1 MMRAVLDDME
11 NYPVYFCMFQRRFF
25 VLLCFFFALLLCV
38 PAQGLSA
45 NPPDYERAKAQ
56 LERLHHGR
64 HSASEW
70 QACADAFRRAY
81 DRNPKWHLRVAAL
94 YRQGV
99 ALEGRARVT
108 RTNGDA
114 RRALST
120 YEHAVHTYPASALAD
135 DALFRAAVV
144 CNELLRDQKRA
155 RSHLEQIKRRY
166 SRSDHARP
174 AADYYEKM
182 LRVQKGQNKSP
193 AAKKV
198 TPPPQKAEVQNHK
211 AAPPKAKAPEKKVLE
226 KKAPPKKAAP
236 APKPPVKKAVPDK
249 KAPDKKAP
257 VKKAPAPK
265 GKPIAHNLAA
275 QLGLSV
281 RTIVIDPGHGGRDPG
296 TMHNGVVE
304 RDVNLDIA
312 KRLNEILKKRGYT
325 VKLTRDRNKWLALGE
340 RVRFGKKAQGDL
352 FVSIHVNACDNPKV
366 SGFET
371 YILDFART
379 SSASRLA
386 VIENANSGRLGDMD
400 KVLTEILR
408 GARTAE
414 SRRLADCIQSGTLA
428 HLKRNKSAVKDG
440 GVKGAPFFVLVG
452 SSMPSVLVEVG
463 YCSNKYEA
471 RRLKDHRYRQLVA
484 QGIANGIHSYA
495 TGLSVH

>member
-1 MMRAVLDDME
+1 MTRAVLNDRE
-11 NYPVYFCMFQRRFF
+11 NCSVSFSMFQRRFF

-38 PAQGLSA
+38 PAQGLGA

-56 LERLHHGR
+56 LERLHSGR
-64 HSASEW
+64 HSAAEW

-81 DRNPKWHLRVAAL
+81 DRNPKWRLRVAAL
-94 YRQGV
+94 YRHGV

-108 RTNGDA
+108 RAASDA
-114 RRALST
+114 RRSLAA
-120 YEHAVHTYPASALAD
+120 YEQAVRIYPASALAD

-155 RSHLEQIKRRY
+155 RSHLEQINRRY
-166 SRSDHARP
+166 ARSDHARP
-174 AADYYEKM
+174 AAEYYERM
-182 LRVQKGQNKSP
+182 LRASKGLSKSSDS
-193 AAKKV
+193 KN
-198 TPPPQKAEVQNHK
+198 T
-211 AAPPKAKAPEKKVLE
+211 APPKKSDVKKVPEKVPPKAVPARKAPEKKAAE
-226 KKAPPKKAAP
+226 KKIPEKTKV
-236 APKPPVKKAVPDK
+236 PVKKTEPE
-249 KAPDKKAP
+249 
-257 VKKAPAPK
+257 KKAPAPK
-265 GKPIAHNLAA
+265 GKPIAQNLAA

-304 RDVNLDIA
+304 RDVNLDVA
-312 KRLNEILKKRGYT
+312 KRLDAILKKRGYT

-352 FVSIHVNACDNPKV
+352 FVSIHVNACDNPNA

-414 SRRLADCIQSGTLA
+414 SRRLADSIQSRTLSY
-428 HLKRNKSAVKDG
+428 LKNSKAAVKDG

-452 SSMPSVLVEVG
+452 SSMPSVLVEIG

-471 RRLKDHRYRQLVA
+471 RRLKDPKFRQLIA
-484 QGIANGIHSYA
+484 QGIANGIHAYA
-495 TGLSVH
+495 QGLAAH